1 MNLYNDLVLKFEK
14 PDWSKNPEFGVF
26 DTILELHP
34 EIYHIFK
41 SDIIGNVNIS
51 VFGKKDK
58 SEPLKAPL
66 ADSTALH

>member
-14 PDWSKNPEFGVF
+14 SDWSKNPKFGVI

-41 SDIIGNVNIS
+41 SNIIGNEDVSIL
-51 VFGKKDK
+51 GRKDIPTFEQIVRAAVYK
-58 SEPLKAPL
+58 GI
-66 ADSTALH
+66 